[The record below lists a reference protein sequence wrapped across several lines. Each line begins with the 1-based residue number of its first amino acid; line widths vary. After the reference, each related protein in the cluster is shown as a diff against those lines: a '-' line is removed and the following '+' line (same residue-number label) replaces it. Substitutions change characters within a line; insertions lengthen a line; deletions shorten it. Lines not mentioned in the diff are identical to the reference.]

1 MARRRKNNSN
11 NETQSSTQSSTQ
23 ESATPVTVKY
33 TKLFINNNFISSIEG
48 RTFETIDP
56 RNNTVICQVA
66 EGRAEDVDKAVDAAC
81 TAFKIGSEW
90 RTMDASFRGELL
102 NRLADLL
109 ERDREYIAKLETLD
123 NGKPYSDSFNVD
135 MGLVI
140 KCFRYYAGWCD
151 KIQGKTIPIDGPYFC
166 FTKHHPIGVVGQITP
181 WNFPALMVAWKLAPA
196 LACGCCIVL
205 KPAEA
210 TPLTALYIASL
221 IREAGFPRGV
231 VNVVTGFGET
241 AGSAIASHM
250 KINKV
255 AFTGSTK
262 VGKLIMQAA
271 GRSNCKSVTLEL
283 GGKSPNII
291 FSDADLALAVEKAHH
306 AIFFNQGQC
315 CIAGSRTYVQE
326 EVYDEFVRL
335 SVARAKTRLIGDPM
349 EIGVE
354 HGPQVTKL
362 QYDTVMKYIEI
373 GKEEG
378 ATLCCGGK
386 KWNGDNKGGFYIVPT
401 VFSNVTDDMTIA
413 REEIFGPVQVILK
426 FRTIEEVI
434 ERANDSPYGL
444 GAAVFTSS
452 LDTAM
457 QVSQHVDA
465 GTVWV
470 NCYDVFA
477 SQAPFGGF
485 KESGIGRELGE
496 YGLQQ
501 YSSIKTCT
509 IKIPNKLS

>member
-1 MARRRKNNSN
+1 MSRRRKKNGSN
-11 NETQSSTQSSTQ
+11 VKSVAATSSTPEVALSV
-23 ESATPVTVKY
+23 PVKY
-33 TKLFINNNFISSIEG
+33 NKLFINNEFIEACEG
-48 RTFETIDP
+48 NTFETIDP
-56 RNNTVICQVA
+56 RSNTVICRVA
-66 EGRAEDVDKAVDAAC
+66 EGREKDVDKAVDAAC
-81 TAFKIGSEW
+81 NAFQIGSEW

-221 IREAGFPRGV
+221 IREAGFPCGV
-231 VNVVTGFGET
+231 VNVVTGFGVT
-241 AGSAIASHM
+241 AGAAISSHM

-291 FSDADLALAVEKAHH
+291 F
-306 AIFFNQGQC
+306 
-315 CIAGSRTYVQE
+315 
-326 EVYDEFVRL
+326 
-335 SVARAKTRLIGDPM
+335 PM
-349 EIGVE
+349 
-354 HGPQVTKL
+354 L
-362 QYDTVMKYIEI
+362 
-373 GKEEG
+373 
-378 ATLCCGGK
+378 
-386 KWNGDNKGGFYIVPT
+386 
-401 VFSNVTDDMTIA
+401 
-413 REEIFGPVQVILK
+413 
-426 FRTIEEVI
+426 
-434 ERANDSPYGL
+434 
-444 GAAVFTSS
+444 
-452 LDTAM
+452 
-457 QVSQHVDA
+457 
-465 GTVWV
+465 
-470 NCYDVFA
+470 
-477 SQAPFGGF
+477 
-485 KESGIGRELGE
+485 
-496 YGLQQ
+496 
-501 YSSIKTCT
+501 TCH
-509 IKIPNKLS
+509 